1 VDPSDYSVTANNTV
15 EIQASETLGHYADWL
30 EIRAWDLRR
39 LNNMSFSTPVIIG
52 KRLSLDF
59 SQVNIAEFELK
70 RREVHSSQQQEF
82 FSKYRIQDVEQYKVA
97 ENDNVGSIARVSYN
111 TPIWLLRQYN
121 PNLDFNRIQIDQE
134 IVFPLLENVE

>member
-1 VDPSDYSVTANNTV
+1 
-15 EIQASETLGHYADWL
+15 
-30 EIRAWDLRR
+30 
-39 LNNMSFSTPVIIG
+39 MSFSTPVIIG

-70 RREVHSSQQQEF
+70 RREFHSSQQQEF